1 MPRGSKSAPTV
12 FSTRLEKCV
21 HTNVTIGAIYV
32 CTFRF
37 CALKSYIKLQKHSL
51 PPPAEIHPEK

>member
-1 MPRGSKSAPTV
+1 MHCGSKSAPTV

-37 CALKSYIKLQKHSL
+37 CALKSYITLQKRIL
-51 PPPAEIHPEK
+51 PAPAKIPPEK